1 MIGCIAGCMLPLAFE
16 MFAGF
21 FLLFTL
27 LATVFAA
34 RRHAAPVEEVAAKTA
49 LVAEPAAARAQCA
62 TIPRHAATMA
72 SKVPA

>member
-1 MIGCIAGCMLPLAFE
+1 MTSIRGPPTQQTAF
-16 MFAGF
+16 MA
-21 FLLFTL
+21 L

-62 TIPRHAATMA
+62 TNPRHAVIMA